1 MKIGVMFASS
11 SATDDTAIRELVDVS
26 EEVGIESLWA
36 VEHVFV
42 PATLVSAYPYTDDGQ
57 VAGIDTAVLCDPV
70 VWLSYVAGISRTLKL
85 ATGIMILPQ
94 RNPAYVAKEWATL
107 DRLSGGRAILGV
119 GIGWM
124 AEEMEALGIA
134 FSERAART
142 DESIEAI
149 RSLWADGPS
158 THEGRFHRWS
168 EMISLPKP
176 AQTGGVPIVVGGHAP
191 AAARRAAR
199 LGDGFFWPGSL
210 TSTIHAPGDDD
221 ALVVLLDALREEC
234 GRLGRNAADVE
245 VTVGAYRLT
254 PDAVSRFEDLGVAR
268 ITVGCPRP
276 GDVRRRLEPLMAS
289 LAAS

>member
-11 SATDDTAIRELVDVS
+11 SATDDVSIRELVEVS

-42 PATLVSAYPYTDDGQ
+42 PATLASAYPYTDDGQ

-85 ATGIMILPQ
+85 ATGIVILPQ

-119 GIGWM
+119 GIGWL

-142 DESIEAI
+142 DESIMAI
-149 RSLWADGPS
+149 R
-158 THEGRFHRWS
+158 R
-168 EMISLPKP
+168 
-176 AQTGGVPIVVGGHAP
+176 
-191 AAARRAAR
+191 
-199 LGDGFFWPGSL
+199 
-210 TSTIHAPGDDD
+210 
-221 ALVVLLDALREEC
+221 C
-234 GRLGRNAADVE
+234 GRTARARM
-245 VTVGAYRLT
+245 GAG
-254 PDAVSRFEDLGVAR
+254 SIG
-268 ITVGCPRP
+268 GPR
-276 GDVRRRLEPLMAS
+276 
-289 LAAS
+289 